1 MPMSVQ
7 MRIFAAAIL
16 VLLASGAGLT
26 HSVSGMTAGL
36 GLNPARIEVEINPGG
51 EKTVGFRIESPLSD
65 TPVQGRLMLSVT
77 DWNIDERAHVSYAD
91 PGSQPNSASPWI
103 IFSPGAINIRSG
115 ETHLVRV
122 TAKVPDSA
130 RPGVY
135 RTGIFVQERPPA
147 AQANPGE
154 HLLYFRFRYV
164 FTLYVIVPP
173 VVGKGELQDVRIV
186 SDREGV
192 ALLYEMKNLG
202 SRHVRPRLGWA
213 IYDGSQREILSGK
226 NKESTVL
233 LPFAAMTVRVPIAD
247 SLLPGQYDLDAQVD
261 FSDGGYI
268 QAFKRSVQ
276 IPAGPEKPALASAI
290 KR

>member
-1 MPMSVQ
+1 MSVQ
-7 MRIFAAAIL
+7 TRNSAIAIL
-16 VLLASGAGLT
+16 ALLLLGAGLS
-26 HSVSGMTAGL
+26 HGVSDRTAGL
-36 GLNPARIEVEINPGG
+36 GLNPARLEVEINPGG
-51 EKTVGFRIESPLSD
+51 EKTVAFRIESPPSD

-77 DWNIDERAHVSYAD
+77 DWNIDEQGSVSYAD
-91 PGSQPNSASPWI
+91 PGSLPNSASPWI
-103 IFSPGAINIRSG
+103 IFSPSAISISSG

-130 RPGVY
+130 QPGVY

-147 AQANPGE
+147 TPVNPGQ

-173 VVGKGELQDVRIV
+173 VAGKGELQEVRII

-192 ALLYEMKNLG
+192 ALLYQMKNLG

-213 IYDGSQREILSGK
+213 IHDADQKEILSAK
-226 NKESTVL
+226 NKEATVL
-233 LPFAAMTVRVPIAD
+233 LPFATMTVRIPIAD
-247 SLLPGQYDLDAQVD
+247 NLLPGQYELDAQVD
-261 FSDGGYI
+261 FNDGGYV
-268 QAFKRSVQ
+268 QAIKRSIQV
-276 IPAGPEKPALASAI
+276 PAGPDKSVLASAI